1 MNKKQ
6 LTEKLQAR
14 HPDLT
19 DSKAH
24 DIVDDALEL
33 IAQSVARGESVTLK
47 GFGTFRRV
55 KVGLRDVVPPK
66 IRGVIVQP
74 GMAVNEHYRAAFRAG
89 AGLARLVWPNK
100 LPASVDDWGDEA
112 Q

>member
-1 MNKKQ
+1 MNQKQ

-24 DIVDDALEL
+24 DIVADTLEI

-55 KVGLRDVVPPK
+55 KVGMKDVVPP
-66 IRGVIVQP
+66 RQGMVVQP
-74 GMAVNEHYRAAFRAG
+74 GMTVNEHYRAAFRAG
-89 AGLARLVWPNK
+89 EGLARLVWPNK
-100 LPASVDDWGDEA
+100 KPASVDDWGDEA

>member
-1 MNKKQ
+1 MNQKQ

-24 DIVDDALEL
+24 DIVADTLEI
-33 IAQSVARGESVTLK
+33 IAQSVARGEPVTLK

-55 KVGLRDVVPPK
+55 RVGLRDVTPPPLK
-66 IRGVIVQP
+66 SGIVQP
-74 GMAVNEHYRAAFRAG
+74 GMAVDEHYRAAFRAG
-89 AGLARLVWPNK
+89 EGLARLVWPNK
-100 LPASVDDWGDEA
+100 KPASVDDWGDEA